1 VGEHCNSQSCLVF
14 VDFAP
19 ISAYRTLMKNPRA
32 SQNGTCLT
40 TRRHNLP
47 WGGLIAIF
55 LLLAAG
61 FQALGMEKGQDATS
75 PEKKSRQICI
85 TFDELPAARG
95 FGDID
100 RTAITYLTL
109 QALKKHKVQATG
121 FVVGEY
127 IEDAYDILGQW
138 LNDGH
143 ILGNLTY
150 SYQDYNQLDPENFIT
165 DIAAGQDALE
175 TMLAGFGQ
183 KMRYFRYPF
192 LHYGTTV
199 ESKRE
204 VENYLEA
211 RELTAVPATV
221 LVEDYVYNLSLEK
234 MGKVPDSAKFYDLM
248 NDYLNHVLDE
258 VERSERLSKEILKRP
273 CRHILLLRANRLNA
287 VFLDEMLTALEEM
300 GFKFIT
306 LPNALKDKLYL
317 EPEAYFGMKGV
328 GYLDMIKLSDP
339 DLLPAK

>member
-1 VGEHCNSQSCLVF
+1 MNNS
-14 VDFAP
+14 
-19 ISAYRTLMKNPRA
+19 RA
-32 SQNGTCLT
+32 SQDCTHPAIK
-40 TRRHNLP
+40 RRNLP

-61 FQALGMEKGQDATS
+61 FQALGGEKGKEVTS
-75 PEKKSRQICI
+75 ANKKSRRIAI

-109 QALKKHKVQATG
+109 QALNKHKVQATG

-127 IEDAYDILGQW
+127 IGDAYDILGQW

-150 SYQDYNQLDPENFIT
+150 SYQDYNQLDAENFIS
-165 DIAAGQDALE
+165 DISAGQDALE

-183 KMRYFRYPF
+183 KKRYFRYPF

-221 LVEDYVYNLSLEK
+221 IVEDYVYNLSLEK
-234 MGKVPDSAKFYDLM
+234 MGKVPDSTKFFDLM

-258 VERSERLSKEILKRP
+258 VERSERLSQEILNRP

-300 GFKFIT
+300 GFEFIT

-317 EPEAYFGMKGV
+317 EPEAYFGLKGIS
-328 GYLDMIKLSDP
+328 YLDMIRLSDP